1 MASKLFIYFISLLI
15 STFAITG
22 INFDGIIKK
31 NHIWE
36 ARFLVFLF
44 IIGFS
49 YILTNF
55 VYDIV
60 SMIEAL
66 PL

>member
-1 MASKLFIYFISLLI
+1 MGVKVFIYAVSALV

-31 NHIWE
+31 NHVWE
-36 ARFLVFLF
+36 ARFLVAIL
-44 IIGFS
+44 IMISS
-49 YILTNF
+49 YILTSL

-60 SMIEAL
+60 SITV
-66 PL
+66 